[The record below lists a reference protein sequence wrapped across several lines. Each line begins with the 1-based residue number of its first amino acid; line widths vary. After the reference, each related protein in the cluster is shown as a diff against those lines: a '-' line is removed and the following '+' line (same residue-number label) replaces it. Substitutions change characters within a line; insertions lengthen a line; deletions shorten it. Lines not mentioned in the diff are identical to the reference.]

1 MIIDSHV
8 HLKHGDAARTE
19 YAAERI
25 VEVMDAAGIERSV
38 VFAMSTSTNRSIEMA
53 AKAVKRFP
61 QRLIPYAYAIPDFER
76 PTLSE
81 LREAIE
87 QMGFGGIKIHR
98 GVMVLDDYLIDPVL
112 RLASET
118 GAPCLVDFG
127 GDLNAATRM
136 AVGFPDLKL
145 IVCHLGLYLASR
157 PEQIEPFI
165 VLAEEHP
172 NVCLDASGVLLDWK
186 IKDAVQR
193 IGAERV
199 LFGTDGPHAQPDEV
213 SFARRAVRQIRNLEL
228 PEASREMILGGAIAR
243 LLEL

>member
-1 MIIDSHV
+1 LIIDSHV

-38 VFAMSTSTNRSIEMA
+38 VFAMSTSTHRSIELATA
-53 AKAVKRFP
+53 AVERFP
-61 QRLIPYAYAIPDFER
+61 HRLIPYAYALPDFER
-76 PTLSE
+76 PALDE
-81 LREAIE
+81 LRGAV
-87 QMGFGGIKIHR
+87 MHNGFRGIKIHR
-98 GVMVLDDYLIDPVL
+98 GAMVLDDYVIDPVL

-118 GAPCLVDFG
+118 GVPCLVDFG
-127 GDLNAATRM
+127 GDLGAAARM
-136 AVGFPDLKL
+136 AAGFPDLKL
-145 IVCHLGLYLASR
+145 MVCHFGLYLASR

-172 NVCLDASGVLLDWK
+172 NIYLDASGVLLDWK

-228 PEASREMILGGAIAR
+228 PEAPREMILGGAIAR